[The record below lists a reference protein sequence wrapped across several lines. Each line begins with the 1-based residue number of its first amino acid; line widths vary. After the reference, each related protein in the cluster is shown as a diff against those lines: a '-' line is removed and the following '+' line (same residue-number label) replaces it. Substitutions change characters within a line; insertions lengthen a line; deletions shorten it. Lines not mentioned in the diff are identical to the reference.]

1 MKGLKSSSLVR
12 RHRLAAY
19 PAMLMLVW
27 LSVLP
32 VTAQSEFFF
41 ARATA
46 VPDGDTLWVQPEAG
60 GAARKL
66 RLQGIDAPEI
76 CQEGGVAARDTLRR
90 LVLEQRLQIQTNAHD
105 DYGRSLVRIEINGQD
120 LGATLVRLGQAWSY
134 RWRRS
139 LGPYAQQES
148 EARLAR
154 KGLFA
159 RPDAERPRDFRQ
171 RHGSCYE
178 PDVAAGLRLR

>member
-19 PAMLMLVW
+19 PALLLLVW
-27 LSVLP
+27 LPGLSVA
-32 VTAQSEFFF
+32 AQAEFFF

-76 CQEGGVAARDTLRR
+76 CQAGGVAARDSLRL
-90 LVLEQRLQIQTNAHD
+90 LVLEQRLQIQANAQD
-105 DYGRSLVRIEINGQD
+105 DYGRTLVRIQINGQD
-120 LGATLVRLGQAWSY
+120 LGETLVRRGQAWSY

-139 LGPYAQQES
+139 LGPYAQQETL
-148 EARLAR
+148 ARLAR

-159 RPDAERPRDFRQ
+159 SPDAELPRDFRR

-178 PDVAAGLRLR
+178 SDDAAGLRLR